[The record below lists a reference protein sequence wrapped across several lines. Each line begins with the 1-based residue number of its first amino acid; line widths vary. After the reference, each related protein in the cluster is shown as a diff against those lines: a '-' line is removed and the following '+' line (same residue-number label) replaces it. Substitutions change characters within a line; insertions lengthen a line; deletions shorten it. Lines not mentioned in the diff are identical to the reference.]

1 MTRAAIQA
9 GANIEKVYILY
20 NSALQRYYYS
30 LSSIELVDDI
40 FLYAKEFCKL
50 VQNRH
55 SSINRP
61 DICLQIERYIL
72 WNLNENITLKDISNY
87 CKLSERQIQR
97 IFSKYFKCTF
107 KEYILELKI
116 KQSKTL
122 LLSTNLAI
130 SDISSTLGF
139 ASQSYFTKRFQLVT
153 GQTPSDYRSN
163 HKL

>member
-1 MTRAAIQA
+1 MT
-9 GANIEKVYILY
+9 
-20 NSALQRYYYS
+20 
-30 LSSIELVDDI
+30 
-40 FLYAKEFCKL
+40 
-50 VQNRH
+50 
-55 SSINRP
+55 
-61 DICLQIERYIL
+61 
-72 WNLNENITLKDISNY
+72 NY

-122 LLSTNLAI
+122 LLSTNLSI

-139 ASQSYFTKRFQLVT
+139 AIQSYFTKRFQLLT